1 MTYLNVLEVV
11 FQLGVSL
18 AEKLNFSL
26 DLLAHRLVDLKH
38 AVELQAFE
46 LQLLRA
52 AQRVNTVYNTPSRQ
66 PW

>member
-38 AVELQAFE
+38 AVEFQAF
-46 LQLLRA
+46 LL
-52 AQRVNTVYNTPSRQ
+52 
-66 PW
+66 

>member
-38 AVELQAFE
+38 AVEFQAFE

-52 AQRVNTVYNTPSRQ
+52 DQRVNTLYNTPSRQ
-66 PW
+66 PR